1 MKRER
6 EYNEGV
12 KIEAQK
18 KAVKKDQ
25 HSYFMMR
32 TSRGKLNNVGNSRVS
47 KQEPAVNNY
56 VDDGRAKLAEEF
68 SKKDNLKRTLYDSPK
83 IIKRGGYHNQSSL
96 DKSHPNPE

>member
-1 MKRER
+1 
-6 EYNEGV
+6 
-12 KIEAQK
+12 
-18 KAVKKDQ
+18 
-25 HSYFMMR
+25 
-32 TSRGKLNNVGNSRVS
+32 
-47 KQEPAVNNY
+47 VNNY